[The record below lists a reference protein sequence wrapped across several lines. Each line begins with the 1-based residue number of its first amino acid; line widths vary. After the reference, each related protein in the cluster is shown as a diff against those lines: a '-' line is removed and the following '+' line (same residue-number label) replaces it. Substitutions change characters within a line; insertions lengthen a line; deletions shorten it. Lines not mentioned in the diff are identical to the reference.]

1 MTGMPD
7 RSPSSR
13 RLAVDC
19 RWLKRTLDTSTP
31 DDPFLML
38 CTHIVRDGR
47 DCIGP
52 FLENIETG
60 CQLWEPNERLAARLA
75 SANEASSPP
84 AGSTGSP
91 A

>member
-1 MTGMPD
+1 MASMPTD
-7 RSPSSR
+7 SPAAQ

-52 FLENIETG
+52 FLENLETD
-60 CQLWEPNERLAARLA
+60 CQLWEPNERLLKQRAASDEAA
-75 SANEASSPP
+75 SQA
-84 AGSTGSP
+84 AGTTS
-91 A
+91 